1 MDNFLNFFDKYLH
14 QLMFTSFML
23 CAFSIS
29 FANVLAEKKLKTTT
43 PTVVSVDELYEP
55 EPLTENTFYIFTYE
69 GFTDREN
76 NAVSF
81 VQRFYK
87 TASLEERKFN
97 IPASVILAQ
106 GILESGAGLSDL
118 AVKANNYFA
127 VKCYKKGCTHSSC
140 SKHKEGYFTVYPNA
154 WHSFRHHS
162 EFLQGKRYSVCKG
175 GNWVSWCNC
184 LQTEGYAEDKAYAR
198 KLISVI
204 DRYKLYQ
211 FDGKNFDK
219 KGK

>member
-1 MDNFLNFFDKYLH
+1 MDNFLNFFNKYLH
-14 QLMFTSFML
+14 QLMFSSFMI

-29 FANVLAEKKLKTTT
+29 FANVLSEKRAKATVPTVIHVDSLLAVDPPAEK
-43 PTVVSVDELYEP
+43 E
-55 EPLTENTFYIFTYE
+55 FYIFTNE
-69 GFTDREN
+69 GFTDREQ

-97 IPASVILAQ
+97 IPASITLAQ

-127 VKCYKKGCTHSSC
+127 VKCHKKKCTHKSC
-140 SKHKEGYFTVYPNA
+140 SKHKEGYFTVYASA
-154 WHSFRHHS
+154 WLSFRRHS
-162 EFLQGKRYSVCKG
+162 EFLQGDRYRACRG
-175 GNWVSWCNC
+175 GDWLSWCSC
-184 LQTEGYAEDKAYAR
+184 LQDKGYAEDKAYAR
-198 KLISVI
+198 KLVNVI
-204 DRYKLYQ
+204 DRYRLYE

-219 KGK
+219 NVK